1 MTRKEILKKLA
12 TMPNINVRRVK
23 EATVDIDS
31 ELTSDGKWKNIKR
44 HALDDTI
51 EKYFISYHYV
61 PTTDYNRLSKLADD
75 NINHVALF
83 KDGELTWQSDF
94 AKTDEIHFVNLGR
107 TTFYEIAKVLID
119 IEY

>member
-12 TMPNINVRRVK
+12 TMPNVNVRRVK
-23 EATVDIDS
+23 EATVDVDS

-44 HALDDTI
+44 HTLDDAN
-51 EKYFISYHYV
+51 EKYFIRYHYA
-61 PTTDYNRLSKLADD
+61 PATDYNKLGKLADD
-75 NINHVALF
+75 NINHIALF
-83 KDGELTWQSDF
+83 KNGEFKWQSNF
-94 AKTDEIHFVNLGR
+94 AKTDEIHFVNLGK